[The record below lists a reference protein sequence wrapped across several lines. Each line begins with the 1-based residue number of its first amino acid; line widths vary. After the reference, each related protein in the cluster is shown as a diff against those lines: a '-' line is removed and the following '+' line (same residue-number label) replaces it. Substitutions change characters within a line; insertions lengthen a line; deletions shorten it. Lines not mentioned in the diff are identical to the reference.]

1 MTTEIEFEGISLTS
15 FEEAALN
22 AISQAPP
29 PSTPTVPQ
37 RFTVV
42 ELAVSIGGF
51 VGRPQYSARVSRS

>member
-1 MTTEIEFEGISLTS
+1 MTTEDQFEGISLTS

-29 PSTPTVPQ
+29 TPTPTVPQ
-37 RFTVV
+37 RFVVV

-51 VGRPQYSARVSRS
+51 VGRPQYAARVRRS